1 MAAAT
6 ISSSVASGRPM
17 AMFSRT
23 VARLTQVSCKTM
35 PQLPRRLARVRP
47 RTSWPSTV
55 TLPESTS

>member
-1 MAAAT
+1 
-6 ISSSVASGRPM
+6 M

-35 PQLPRRLARVRP
+35 PQLPRRLARVSL